1 MTRLLLAVEIASFI
15 SGWAFVIGSFI
26 DSRQG
31 TRPWGTII
39 GFLVGLIARGDERA
53 SRN

>member
-15 SGWAFVIGSFI
+15 LMGFVIGSFI

-31 TRPWGTII
+31 TRPWGHDNWFF
-39 GFLVGLIARGDERA
+39 GWPIARGDERA